1 MAMPI
6 EILTNRFDNNRSG
19 VNAEE
24 TTLRAGTDDAPGNV
38 DPSRFGKLFTRTVDG
53 DLYAQPLIVNGL
65 TIGGTPRD
73 SVVFLATSRNWVY
86 CYDAEDPDA
95 YVPLWTRQLGP
106 AVPRNEIRWTPE
118 EPDDQY
124 LNFGSEIGITSTPVI
139 AREAEGG
146 AIYVVAKTIS
156 GSHEKAVYDHK
167 LHALD
172 LLTGQN
178 RVDPVS
184 IGATLPALQQAVFHP
199 RNNLNRPGLLL
210 QNDVLYLAFGSHDDQ
225 EPYRGWILAYDAKT
239 LDSLAAYNT
248 APEWGEGGIWQS
260 GTGLAGDGEH
270 IYAVVG
276 NGAHTDKRPLPDK
289 ITSPVYGNSLLKLK
303 LDRAAGRFDVVDWF
317 TTGNVFAQNDHDIDL
332 IGGPVLF
339 ESELG
344 AKGKPKRFLLGGGKD
359 GFFYLAD
366 RNALGHWTLN
376 NSGILQAKQMCE
388 YHIHGAPVVW
398 RSAPGNTVAY
408 VWSEK
413 DALKMYRLGARGFGP
428 AVAGESDVRLPINED
443 RMPGG
448 VMTLSWDGRDPDS
461 AILWASH
468 PTRENAMNKSV
479 AGTLRAFKATD
490 LKQELWNS
498 DMDASGDD
506 RLGNLAKFSPPVV
519 ANGKVYVGTFSREL
533 AVYAPLKP
541 RSDGQP
547 PRDDLGDFELR
558 DIGPNVKKRGRLSAG
573 RYQLQLTGAG
583 IGASPEG
590 FLFVAV
596 ERNLSDGAITLS
608 AQLDGFN
615 SDHIPTAR
623 AGLIARRGYD
633 ADSDGMVALVVDRD
647 GHVFVLRRDQPKR
660 AGDKSL
666 KVKQAGRARLLRTP
680 ANLRMT
686 INEDDA
692 PKGDVRFVV
701 EVAEAPERHFVRLA
715 DFIMRFDVASNLA
728 LKVGLFATAQTDEL
742 SHPPADSAPSGLATF
757 SKVSHA

>member
-6 EILTNRFDNNRSG
+6 EILTNRFDNKRSG
-19 VNAEE
+19 VNSEE
-24 TTLRAGTDDAPGNV
+24 TTLRPGTDATPGV
-38 DPSRFGKLFTRTVDG
+38 DPAHFGKLFTRTVDG

-65 TIGGTPRD
+65 TIDGIHHD

-86 CYDAEDPDA
+86 CYDAEDPNA

-106 AVPRNEIRWTPE
+106 AVPRDEIIWTPQK
-118 EPDDQY
+118 PDERY
-124 LNFGSEIGITSTPVI
+124 MNFGSEIGITSTPAI

-146 AIYVVAKTIS
+146 VIYVVAKTIS
-156 GSHEKAVYDHK
+156 GSRETAVYDQK
-167 LHALD
+167 LYAID
-172 LLTGQN
+172 LLTGKN
-178 RVDPVS
+178 RIEPVS
-184 IGATLPALQQAVFHP
+184 IVAALPGPPQSAFDPHH
-199 RNNLNRPGLLL
+199 NLNRPGLLL
-210 QNDVLYLAFGSHDDQ
+210 QNDLLYVACGSHDDL
-225 EPYRGWILAYDAKT
+225 EPYYGWILAYDSKT
-239 LDSLAAYNT
+239 LKLLAAYNT

-276 NGAHTDKRPLPDK
+276 NGRDTDKRPLPDK
-289 ITSPVYGNSLLKLK
+289 ITAPVYGNSLLKLK
-303 LDRAAGRFDVVDWF
+303 LDRAAGRLDVVDWF
-317 TTGNVFAQNDHDIDL
+317 TTMNVFAQNDADIDL

-339 ESELG
+339 EAELG
-344 AKGKPKRFLLGGGKD
+344 AKGKRKPFLLGGGKD
-359 GFFYLAD
+359 GFFYLAHRD
-366 RNALGHWTLN
+366 HLGHWSLN
-376 NSGILQAKQMCE
+376 NSTILQAKRLCD

-398 RSAPGNTVAY
+398 CSAPGNTFAY
-408 VWSEK
+408 VWSER

-428 AVAGESDVRLPINED
+428 AVADESDVRLPTNED

-448 VMTLSWDGRDPDS
+448 VLTLSWDGRDPDS

-519 ANGKVYVGTFSREL
+519 ANGRVYVGTFSREL
-533 AVYAPLKP
+533 AVYGVLA
-541 RSDGQP
+541 RR
-547 PRDDLGDFELR
+547 RDDLGDFELR
-558 DIGPNVKKRGRLSAG
+558 NIGMAEKTGKLSAG
-573 RYQLQLTGAG
+573 RYQLRLTGTG
-583 IGASPEG
+583 VGASPEG
-590 FLFVAV
+590 FLFAAV
-596 ERNLSDGAITLS
+596 ERNLADGAITLS
-608 AQLDGFN
+608 ARLDGFN

-623 AGLIARRGYD
+623 AGLIARRGYA
-633 ADSDGMVALVVDRD
+633 ADSDGMVALVADRD
-647 GHVFVLRRDQPKR
+647 GHVFVLRRDQPKTL
-660 AGDKSL
+660 GDKSL
-666 KVKQAGRARLLRTP
+666 KVKQVGRTRLLRTP
-680 ANLRMT
+680 VHLRMT

-701 EVAEAPERHFVRLA
+701 EVAEAPERDFVRLA
-715 DFIMRFDVASNLA
+715 DFIMRFDVADNLA

-742 SHPPADSAPSGLATF
+742 SHPPADSAPPGLATF